1 MLYEQAPQVAY
12 RYRDFTI
19 TLRKDNVSSRDGPY
33 TTFVTDADGR
43 EMTGTFASPLS
54 PTELSVAV
62 ASIRTG
68 GNVLQR
74 SVPEESL
81 DPVKDMGSRLYDAL
95 CQGSIV
101 RAFMRALDSPDEGV
115 RLRLVLEDDD
125 AAALPWEFLYDRRR
139 DDFLVLSTRSPL
151 VRRVAGPAFGTAGGG
166 KPAEP
171 LQAPARVLVA
181 VADVTGFWQVDTELD
196 TLKAAAEH
204 SGNAEVEV
212 LPTATASSLE
222 NALRTFEPDLVHLIA
237 TGVEEG
243 ERGFGP
249 FRQRLAFLANEAPET
264 GPPPRPHVLF
274 EGKRL
279 ADLFARA
286 ERLRVLVLNGCNT
299 DALAGSVAASV
310 PATVGHRGDIT
321 DHAAVAFAEG
331 FYSALFNGLPLE
343 AAVTGGRLA
352 IDSKDPGGREWSA
365 AVMYLQTDDGTFLPP
380 PTDDAGTTATKAKV
394 RDALA
399 APAERAPTRSVDREQ
414 QSLLSLLTIHQSNL
428 DALNAQ
434 RERLATPPP
443 FLVEQIETTTAEIE
457 RLKELVSAG
466 SGTET
471 A

>member
-1 MLYEQAPQVAY
+1 MLYEQAPQLAY

-19 TLRKDNVSSRDGPY
+19 TLRKDDDSSRGGPY
-33 TTFVTDADGR
+33 RTFVTDPDGR
-43 EMTGTFASPLS
+43 EMTGTFANPLS

-95 CQGSIV
+95 CQGSIL

-151 VRRVAGPAFGTAGGG
+151 VRRVAGPAFGPADGG

-181 VADVTGFWQVDTELD
+181 VADVTGSWDVNKELD
-196 TLKAAAEH
+196 AINEAANH
-204 SGNAEVEV
+204 SGNAKVEV
-212 LPTATASSLE
+212 LETATPSSFE
-222 NALRTFEPDLVHLIA
+222 KALRTLEPDLVHLIA
-237 TGVEEG
+237 TGFEEG
-243 ERGFGP
+243 RRGFGP
-249 FRQRLAFLANEAPET
+249 VRQRLALLVNEAT
-264 GPPPRPHVLF
+264 ATDATRQHVLL

-286 ERLRVLVLNGCNT
+286 EHLRVVVVNGCNT
-299 DALAGSVAASV
+299 DALAGNIAACV
-310 PATVGHRGDIT
+310 PATVAHRGDIS
-321 DHAAVAFAEG
+321 DEAAVAFAEG
-331 FYSALFNGLPLE
+331 FYSALLNGLPLE

-352 IDSKDPGGREWSA
+352 IDSRDPGGREWSA
-365 AVMYLQTDDGTFLPP
+365 AVIYLQTTDGTFLPAS
-380 PTDDAGTTATKAKV
+380 TEGAGGTVTKAEV
-394 RDALA
+394 RDALV
-399 APAERAPTRSVDREQ
+399 APSERAPTRSVDREK

-457 RLKELVSAG
+457 RLKEQVSAG
-466 SGTET
+466 SDT
-471 A
+471 APA

>member
-1 MLYEQAPQVAY
+1 MLYEQAPQLAY

-19 TLRKDNVSSRDGPY
+19 ALRKETVPSRGDPY
-33 TTFVTDADGR
+33 SAFFTEAHGRQIRSTFS
-43 EMTGTFASPLS
+43 SPLS

-62 ASIRTG
+62 ASIRAG

-95 CQGSIV
+95 FHGSLG
-101 RAFMRALDSPDEGV
+101 RAFIQALDSPDEGV

-125 AAALPWEFLYDRRR
+125 SAALPWEFLYDRRR

-151 VRRVAGPAFGTAGGG
+151 VRRAAGPDFGRGGSG
-166 KPAEP
+166 GLIEP

-181 VADVTGFWQVDTELD
+181 VADVTGFWEVDKELNALND
-196 TLKAAAEH
+196 AAKH

-212 LPTATASSLE
+212 LETATPSSFEKALE
-222 NALRTFEPDLVHLIA
+222 AHKPHLVHLIA

-243 ERGFGP
+243 RRGFGP
-249 FRQRLAFLANEAPET
+249 LRQRLAFLANEAT
-264 GPPPRPHVLF
+264 ATNATRQHVLF

-286 ERLRVLVLNGCNT
+286 GPVRVVVLNGCNT
-299 DALAGSVAASV
+299 DALAGNLASSV
-310 PATVGHRGDIT
+310 PAAVGHRGDIT
-321 DHAAVAFAEG
+321 DEAAVAFAEG

-352 IDSKDPGGREWSA
+352 IDSRDPGGREWSA
-365 AVMYLQTDDGTFLPP
+365 PVMYLQTADGAFLPAS
-380 PTDDAGTTATKAKV
+380 TEGAGGSVTKAEV
-394 RDALA
+394 RDALV
-399 APAERAPTRSVDREQ
+399 APSERAPTRSVDREK

-443 FLVEQIETTTAEIE
+443 FLLEQIETTTAEIE
-457 RLKELVSAG
+457 RLKEQVSAG
-466 SGTET
+466 SDT
-471 A
+471 ASA

>member
-1 MLYEQAPQVAY
+1 MLYEQAPQLAY

-19 TLRKDNVSSRDGPY
+19 LLRKETGPSRGDQY
-33 TTFVTDADGR
+33 TAFFTEADGR
-43 EMTGTFASPLS
+43 QIKGTFSSPLS

-62 ASIRTG
+62 ASIRAG

-95 CQGSIV
+95 FHGSLG
-101 RAFMRALDSPDEGV
+101 RTFMQALDSPDEGV

-151 VRRVAGPAFGTAGGG
+151 VRRAARPGLGPAGGG
-166 KPAEP
+166 GPAEP
-171 LQAPARVLVA
+171 LLVPPRVLVA
-181 VADVTGFWQVDTELD
+181 VADVTGAWDVSTELD
-196 TLKAAAEH
+196 ALKGAADH
-204 SGNAEVEV
+204 SGNAKVDV
-212 LPTATASSLE
+212 LETATPSSFE
-222 NALRTFEPDLVHLIA
+222 KALHALEPDVVHLIA

-243 ERGFGP
+243 RRGFGP
-249 FRQRLAFLANEAPET
+249 LRQRLAFLANEAPAT
-264 GPPPRPHVLF
+264 NAPRQHVLF

-286 ERLRVLVLNGCNT
+286 EHLRVVVLNGCNT
-299 DALAGSVAASV
+299 DALAGNVAASV

-321 DHAAVAFAEG
+321 DEAAVAFAEG
-331 FYSALFNGLPLE
+331 FYSSLLNGLPLE

-352 IDSKDPGGREWSA
+352 IDSRDPGGREWSA
-365 AVMYLQTDDGTFLPP
+365 AVMYLQTPDGTFLPAS
-380 PTDDAGTTATKAKV
+380 TEGDGKAVTKAEV
-394 RDALA
+394 RDAVV
-399 APAERAPTRSVDREQ
+399 APAERAPGRSVDREQ
-414 QSLLSLLTIHQSNL
+414 QSQLSLLRIHQSNL

-443 FLVEQIETTTAEIE
+443 FLIEQIETTTAEIE

-466 SGTET
+466 SDT
-471 A
+471 APA

>member
-1 MLYEQAPQVAY
+1 MLYEQAPQLAY

-19 TLRKDNVSSRDGPY
+19 TLRKNNVSSRDGPY

-43 EMTGTFASPLS
+43 EMTGTFTSPLS

-95 CQGSIV
+95 CQGSIL

-115 RLRLVLEDDD
+115 RLRLVLEDED

-139 DDFLVLSTRSPL
+139 DDFFVLSTRSPL
-151 VRRVAGPAFGTAGGG
+151 VRRAAGPAFGPAGSGR
-166 KPAEP
+166 PAEP
-171 LQAPARVLVA
+171 LQPPARVLVA
-181 VADVTGFWQVDTELD
+181 VADVTGSWDVNKELNA
-196 TLKAAAEH
+196 LNAAADH
-204 SGNAEVEV
+204 SGNAKVEV
-212 LPTATASSLE
+212 LETATPSSFE
-222 NALRTFEPDLVHLIA
+222 KALHTLEPDLVHLIA
-237 TGVEEG
+237 TGFEEG
-243 ERGFGP
+243 QRGFGP
-249 FRQRLAFLANEAPET
+249 VRQRLALLANESTAT
-264 GPPPRPHVLF
+264 NATRQHVLL

-286 ERLRVLVLNGCNT
+286 EHVRVVVVNGCNT
-299 DALAGSVAASV
+299 DALARNVAVCV
-310 PATVGHRGDIT
+310 PATVAHRGDIS
-321 DHAAVAFAEG
+321 DEAAVAFAEG
-331 FYSALFNGLPLE
+331 FYSALLNGLPLE

-352 IDSKDPGGREWSA
+352 IDSRDPGGREWSA
-365 AVMYLQTDDGTFLPP
+365 AVMYLQTDDGTFLPAT
-380 PTDDAGTTATKAKV
+380 TDDAGTTATKAKV

-399 APAERAPTRSVDREQ
+399 PPAERAPTRSVDREQ

-457 RLKELVSAG
+457 RLKEQVSAG
-466 SGTET
+466 SDT
-471 A
+471 APA

>member
-1 MLYEQAPQVAY
+1 MLYEQAPQLAY

-19 TLRKDNVSSRDGPY
+19 ALRKETTPSRGDPY
-33 TTFVTDADGR
+33 AAFFTDADGR
-43 EMTGTFASPLS
+43 QIKGTFSSPLS

-62 ASIRTG
+62 ASIRAG

-95 CQGSIV
+95 FHGSLG
-101 RAFMRALDSPDEGV
+101 RAFMQALDSPDEGV

-151 VRRVAGPAFGTAGGG
+151 VRQAAGPGFGAAGSG

-181 VADVTGFWQVDTELD
+181 VADVTGSWDVDKELD
-196 TLKAAAEH
+196 ALNGAANH

-212 LPTATASSLE
+212 LETATPSSFAK
-222 NALRTFEPDLVHLIA
+222 ALRTLKPDLVHLIA

-243 ERGFGP
+243 RRGFGP
-249 FRQRLAFLANEAPET
+249 VRQRLFFLANEAT
-264 GPPPRPHVLF
+264 ATDAPRQHVLF

-279 ADLFARA
+279 AELFSQV
-286 ERLRVLVLNGCNT
+286 EHVRLVVINGCNT
-299 DALAGSVAASV
+299 DTLAGNVASAV
-310 PATVGHRGDIT
+310 PATVAHRGDIS
-321 DHAAVAFAEG
+321 DEAAVAFAEG
-331 FYSALFNGLPLE
+331 FYSSLLNGLPLE

-352 IDSKDPGGREWSA
+352 IDSRDPGGREWSA
-365 AVMYLQTDDGTFLPP
+365 AVMYLQTTDGTFLPAS
-380 PTDDAGTTATKAKV
+380 TDEAGKTATNAQV
-394 RDALA
+394 RALV
-399 APAERAPTRSVDREQ
+399 APAERAPKQSVDREQ

-457 RLKELVSAG
+457 RLKQLVSAG
-466 SGTET
+466 SDTEP